1 MLLTKQKLAGM
12 MECGRLEPYSNKEE
26 ILKLCRSARA
36 LGLGVAYAN
45 LSYLSLVGRAI
56 AGSRTR
62 LGIPIAFPFGATS
75 PEMKVLEARQ
85 ALEEGAVE
93 FDMVMNVQRFK
104 SGEFSYVEDDIR
116 GVVEAVGELTT
127 KVIIETCFLAKAEIV
142 KAAQLVK
149 EAGASYVKTSTGYG
163 TYCARL
169 VDVQLI
175 RENVDIG
182 IKAAGDITDLYTCMA
197 MIRAGATTIGANPE
211 DAETILN
218 EFEAKYGE
226 QVEIQVAQVGER

>member
-1 MLLTKQKLAGM
+1 MLLTRQNLAGM
-12 MECGRLEPYSNKEE
+12 MECGRLEPNSSKEE
-26 ILKLCRSARA
+26 ILELCRSARE

-45 LSYLSLVGRAI
+45 LSYLSLVGGAI
-56 AGSRTR
+56 AGSQTR

-75 PEMKVLEARQ
+75 PEMKVLETRQ

-104 SGEFSYVEDDIR
+104 SGEYSYVEDDIR
-116 GVVEAVGELTT
+116 GVVEAVGDLTT
-127 KVIIETCFLAKAEIV
+127 KVIIETCFLTKAEIV
-142 KAAQLVK
+142 KAARIVK
-149 EAGASYVKTSTGYG
+149 KAGASYVKTSTGYG

-182 IKAAGDITDLYTCMA
+182 IKAAGDIADLYTCMA

-211 DAETILN
+211 DAETILD
-218 EFEAKYGE
+218 EFASEYGE

>member
-1 MLLTKQKLAGM
+1 MLLTRQKLAGM
-12 MECGRLEPYSNKEE
+12 MECGRLEPYSNKDE
-26 ILKLCRSARA
+26 ILELCQSARE

-45 LSYLSLVGRAI
+45 LSYLSLVGKAI
-56 AGSRTR
+56 AGSQTR

-75 PEMKVLEARQ
+75 QAMKVMEARK

-93 FDMVMNVQRFK
+93 FDMVMNIQRFK
-104 SGEFSYVEDDIR
+104 SGDYDYVCDDIC
-116 GVVEAVGELTT
+116 GVVEAVGDLTT
-127 KVIIETCFLAKAEIV
+127 KVIIETCFLNKPQIV
-142 KAAQLVK
+142 KAAQIVK
-149 EAGASYVKTSTGYG
+149 QAGAQYVKTSTGYG

-182 IKAAGDITDLYTCMA
+182 IKAAGDIIELYTCMA
-197 MIRAGATTIGANPE
+197 MIKAGATTIGANPE

-218 EFEAKYGE
+218 EFEKQYGD
-226 QVEIQVAQVGER
+226 QVEIQVAQVGEK

>member
-12 MECGRLEPYSNKEE
+12 MECGRLEPYSNKDE
-26 ILKLCRSARA
+26 ILELCHSAIE

-45 LSYLSLVGRAI
+45 LGYLPLVAKVI
-56 AGSRTR
+56 AGSQTR

-75 PEMKVLEARQ
+75 QAMKVLEARQ
-85 ALEEGAVE
+85 ALAEGAVE
-93 FDMVMNVQRFK
+93 FDMVMDIQRFK
-104 SGEFSYVEDDIR
+104 SGEYDYVREDIQ
-116 GVVEAVGELTT
+116 GVVEAVGDLTT
-127 KVIIETCFLAKAEIV
+127 KVIIETCYLTKPEIV
-142 KAAQLVK
+142 KAAQIVE
-149 EAGASYVKTSTGYG
+149 EAGAQYVKTSTGYG

-197 MIRAGATTIGANPE
+197 MVKAGATTIGANPE

-218 EFEAKYGE
+218 QFEIQYGDR
-226 QVEIQVAQVGER
+226 VEIQVAQAGEK

>member
-26 ILKLCRSARA
+26 VLKLCRSARA

-75 PEMKVLEARQ
+75 PEMKIAEARQ

-104 SGEFSYVEDDIR
+104 SGEYTYVEDDIR
-116 GVVEAVGELTT
+116 GVVEAVGGNTT
-127 KVIIETCFLAKAEIV
+127 KVIIETCFLTKAEIV
-142 KAAQLVK
+142 KAARLVK
-149 EAGASYVKTSTGYG
+149 EAGANYVKTSTGYG